1 METKSTLLT
10 FLFLLISIG
19 FFAQSEMS
27 IEDIDN
33 DGDVTIELIKK
44 IEAEHELRKML
55 IGVNQSSEGFLRM
68 ISDNDLSFWTKNK
81 RRLTIS
87 NHGSIGIGVKDPQA
101 RLHINGGDIIAQTQL
116 RIFGNIGLQEARL
129 SFLTA
134 DTRIGGILTRGN
146 NLILDLAQQGDIKL
160 SINNQDHLIVQSGGN
175 IRIPGLNGSETRNL
189 VVDKNGNLR
198 TEQSEAPEDIHMVI
212 PITHFHAMFGT
223 TIQNFFGLSIHAP
236 NVWNHFNLD
245 GMHMSPTF
253 HHTKV
258 LIKELTIYYM
268 DEDDGKDITFVV
280 RPPNGDEIR
289 QESSGFSSDVQS
301 IIFTLNFEID
311 QSEAEQMSL
320 AVFGAKND
328 KLTIRKTKIVYQ
340 KI

>member
-236 NVWNHFNLD
+236 HVWNHFNLD
-245 GMHMSPTF
+245 G
-253 HHTKV
+253 
-258 LIKELTIYYM
+258 
-268 DEDDGKDITFVV
+268 V